1 MKTNLEKL
9 LKDKKIKQR
18 DLAKAIGISEGTV
31 SKYCNGS
38 SEPDYKTL
46 IDIANFLNVSIDR
59 ILNSENIAS
68 VNISLSDYE
77 EIQKLQQRINEI
89 YAKYR

>member
-1 MKTNLEKL
+1 MKTNLEKI

-46 IDIANFLNVSIDR
+46 IDIANFLNVGVDR
-59 ILNSENIAS
+59 ILNTENITS
-68 VNISLSDYE
+68 IKITLEDFK

>member
-1 MKTNLEKL
+1 MKTNLDKL
-9 LKDKKIKQR
+9 LKEKKIKQR
-18 DLAKAIGISEGTV
+18 DLAKVIGISEGTV

-46 IDIANFLNVSIDR
+46 IDIAKFLNVSVDR

-68 VNISLSDYE
+68 INISLSDFE

>member
-9 LKDKKIKQR
+9 LKEKKIKQR
-18 DLAKAIGISEGTV
+18 DLAKVIGISEGTV
-31 SKYCNGS
+31 SKYCNGT

-46 IDIANFLNVSIDR
+46 IDIAKFLNVSVDR

-68 VNISLSDYE
+68 VNISLSDFE

>member
-1 MKTNLEKL
+1 ML
-9 LKDKKIKQR
+9 LKEKKIKQR
-18 DLAKAIGISEGTV
+18 DLAKVIGISEGTV

-46 IDIANFLNVSIDR
+46 IDIAKFLNVSVDR
-59 ILNSENIAS
+59 ILNSENITS
-68 VNISLSDYE
+68 VNISLSDFE

>member
-9 LKDKKIKQR
+9 LKEKKIKQR

-46 IDIANFLNVSIDR
+46 IDIAKFLNVSVDR

-68 VNISLSDYE
+68 VNISLSDFE
-77 EIQKLQQRINEI
+77 EMQKLQQRINEI

>member
-9 LKDKKIKQR
+9 LKEKKIKQR
-18 DLAKAIGISEGTV
+18 DLAKVIGISEGTV

-46 IDIANFLNVSIDR
+46 IDIAKFLNVSVDR
-59 ILNSENIAS
+59 ILNSENITS
-68 VNISLSDYE
+68 VNISLSDFE